1 MYTEEKLNEYL
12 AHFTA
17 KERQILRESAA
28 QYDNYLQQLPP
39 ATPTK
44 GEAQPWGILA
54 LNGASGAGQSFVM
67 AYVRRL
73 LEQRGIELPR
83 IYLLATREPRPGEGD
98 RNPYIFVEEV
108 EGGFRDRFNP
118 ARFYRWEEIYYYYTS
133 RPGAANAILMDDAL
147 RARRERMYLETV
159 IPTLLHIQRESIR
172 GLPPWGDHL
181 TILYLVVPTGA
192 EWIYRL
198 LQREPERL
206 QEEAFRQKLIGR
218 VRSSLEDM
226 ALAVREGIPAIF
238 NHWGE
243 GEKAAEELLAAWGL
257 G

>member
-17 KERQILRESAA
+17 EERQVLREGAA
-28 QYDNYLQQLPP
+28 QYDRYLHHLPP
-39 ATPTK
+39 ATARD
-44 GEAQPWGILA
+44 EVLPWGILA
-54 LNGASGAGQSFVM
+54 LNGASGAGQSFVI
-67 AYVRRL
+67 AYVRQL

-108 EGGFRDRFNP
+108 EGGFRDRFHP
-118 ARFYRWEEIYYYYTS
+118 DRFYPWEAIYYHYLS
-133 RPGAANAILMDDAL
+133 RPGAANAILLADAQ

-159 IPTLLHIQRESIR
+159 IPTLLHLKREAIH

-181 TILYLVVPTGA
+181 IILYLAVPTGA
-192 EWIYRL
+192 EWLYRL

-206 QEEAFRQKLIGR
+206 AEANFRQKLIGR
-218 VRSSLEDM
+218 VHSSLKDM
-226 ALAVREGIPAIF
+226 ALAVEEQIPVIF
-238 NHWGE
+238 NRWGE
-243 GEKAAEELLAAWGL
+243 GERAARELLAAWGL

>member
-1 MYTEEKLNEYL
+1 MYTEAKLNEYL

-17 KERQILRESAA
+17 KERQVLRESAA
-28 QYDNYLQQLPP
+28 QYDHYLQQLPP
-39 ATPTK
+39 ATPTE

-67 AYVRRL
+67 AYVRQL

-108 EGGFRDRFNP
+108 EGGFRDRFHP
-118 ARFYRWEEIYYYYTS
+118 DRFYRWDDIYYHYVS
-133 RPGAANAILMDDAL
+133 RPGAANAILMADAL

-159 IPTLLHIQRESIR
+159 IPTLLHIQREAIR

-192 EWIYRL
+192 EWLYRL
-198 LQREPERL
+198 LQREPERVK
-206 QEEAFRQKLIGR
+206 EAAFRQKLIGR
-218 VRSSLEDM
+218 VRSSLKDM
-226 ALAVREGIPAIF
+226 ALAVEEQIPVIF
-238 NHWGE
+238 NRWGE